1 MVSPIFYDIKVLN
14 TRGSAND
21 EYKSTGPR
29 SQKKDARYP
38 EDPARN
44 VYNGAQDPVATRA
57 GDSGRVQIRELCSSM
72 DKLGSENTTARPA
85 STRRLG
91 ANSLD
96 LGVNSIGVEERLKRH
111 LCEDE
116 DGK

>member
-1 MVSPIFYDIKVLN
+1 MTS
-14 TRGSAND
+14 
-21 EYKSTGPR
+21 KSLILAEAPTTNVR
-29 SQKKDARYP
+29 VQDLVAKKDAGYP

-57 GDSGRVQIRELCSSM
+57 GEFGCIQIRELCSSM
-72 DKLGSENTTARPA
+72 DKLGSANTTAPPA
-85 STRRLG
+85 GRRLG

-96 LGVNSIGVEERLKRH
+96 QGVNSIGVEERLKRYM
-111 LCEDE
+111 CEDE